1 MTRIEDIQATALARF
16 FSAGV
21 LKEMATRGR
30 SPMLA
35 RLIRESGLPVDAS
48 ATRPVSEVFDAAFT
62 LLKKRGNRHEYI
74 YKAAITQK
82 VLLGIHSLSTASMLT
97 EFRVGPC
104 KADVVILN
112 GTGTVYEIKSERDSL
127 SRLARQVEAYS
138 SVFAKVNVI
147 VGENH
152 VRGVE
157 ESVPHHVGIQV
168 LSNRY
173 QITPLRGAEEDP
185 GRTNP
190 SAIFD
195 SITLEEARRILLDS
209 DVEVP
214 DVPNT
219 QRYRVWKDLFAKLE
233 PEQAHR
239 QMVDTLKSTRNL
251 KPLQSLLQD
260 VPESLHSAS
269 LTARLRQRDQRRLV
283 EALRTPIQQALC
295 WG

>member
-1 MTRIEDIQATALARF
+1 MTRVGEIQATALARF

-21 LKEMATRGR
+21 LKEMSTHGR

-35 RLIRESGLPVDAS
+35 RLIRESGLPIDAS
-48 ATRPVSEVFDAAFT
+48 TTGLVGEVFDAAFG

-138 SVFAKVNVI
+138 NVFAKVNVI

-157 ESVPHHVGIQV
+157 NSVPDHVGIQV

-173 QITPLRGAEEDP
+173 QITPLREADEDAS
-185 GRTNP
+185 RTVS

-195 SITLEEARRILLDS
+195 SITLQEARLILVAAG
-209 DVEVP
+209 VEVP

-219 QRYRVWKDLFAKLE
+219 QRYCVWRELFSKLKSE
-233 PEQAHR
+233 HAHR
-239 QMVDTLKSTRNL
+239 LMVDTLKSTRNL
-251 KPLQSLLQD
+251 KPLQSLLED
-260 VPESLHSAS
+260 IPESLYSAS
-269 LTARLRQRDQRRLV
+269 LTARLRQRDQRLLV
-283 EALRTPIQQALC
+283 EALRTPIHQALC